1 MPRKSWRLPPTLP
14 ERDTVAIFR
23 FIVAEKAT
31 YAVSLM
37 CSVLEV
43 SRSGFYAW
51 LHRPPSDRR
60 LADEWL
66 TGEDQRYLY
75 ESRGSYGSPRIHAAL
90 RAQNIYV
97 SRKRVERLMRMA
109 GITGISRRPERP
121 KTTIRLAG
129 YAPLL
134 ILSIVTS
141 HPQNPTLCGAQISS
155 ATRRCWTV
163 W

>member
-1 MPRKSWRLPPTLP
+1 
-14 ERDTVAIFR
+14 
-23 FIVAEKAT
+23 
-31 YAVSLM
+31 M

-51 LHRPPSDRR
+51 LYRPPSDRR
-60 LADEWL
+60 LTDEWL
-66 TGEDQRYLY
+66 IEKIKVIYA

-121 KTTIRLAG
+121 KTTIRVAG
-129 YAPLL
+129 VRPAPDLIDRDFSPAEPNTLWSADIERHEALL
-134 ILSIVTS
+134 DRVVMKGHRYQLVVA
-141 HPQNPTLCGAQISS
+141 G
-155 ATRRCWTV
+155 W
-163 W
+163 